1 MKLRINGQDR
11 DFPRLEAN
19 PSLSNLIFLLQMQA
33 DRVAVERN
41 GDIAPRTTWNT
52 TILLEGDKLEIVQF
66 VGGGSVS
73 VATGCRPAQSNP
85 EK

>member
-11 DFPRLEAN
+11 DFPELQSN
-19 PSLSNLIFLLQMQA
+19 PSLAHLISLLEMQT

-41 GDIAPRTTWNT
+41 GEIASRSGWSA

-66 VGGGSVS
+66 VGGGS
-73 VATGCRPAQSNP
+73 ARPSHSPPTAS
-85 EK
+85 K